1 MAAARETWGR
11 DVEVMAALGHGR
23 SYGDDS
29 RFLLRGL
36 PGILQSGLWRE
47 LSRRPASPDARDP
60 DATWATTSPTAHG
73 AEHTLAWV
81 EECLRRLAPL
91 TRDVTLT
98 GLPLASLRLLSPARY
113 LLFRT
118 VFVPS
123 CRLPLARVLADAERV
138 SAGLEAIAARRGLRL
153 VRLRPEWYGF
163 DPIHIRRALWRPAW
177 REILLGEGR
186 AGRRRRRERVAG
198 ARPCTSTRCPPSG
211 GGSSAASASSRRPV
225 SPCRVAAA
233 SGSTELHCARLDDR
247 SGDWSSFT
255 GSEASRS
262 GLVRL
267 SGDGKEER

>member
-1 MAAARETWGR
+1 MTDPGPHRLVALGASNLTRGFQTVVAAARETWGG
-11 DVEVMAALGHGR
+11 DVEVLAALGHGR

-47 LSRRPASPDARDP
+47 LSRRPAA
-60 DATWATTSPTAHG
+60 PTHAILTDVGNDVAYGHG

-98 GLPLASLRLLSPARY
+98 GLPLASLHRLSPARY

-118 VFVPS
+118 VLVPS
-123 CRLPLARVLADAERV
+123 CRLSLARVLADAERV

-153 VRLRPEWYGF
+153 VRPRPEWYGF
-163 DPIHIRRALWRPAW
+163 DPIHIRRTQWRPAW

-186 AGRRRRRERVAG
+186 AGGDAGARGSWREALHLYGLPPERRRVLGRERVVAQAG
-198 ARPCTSTRCPPSG
+198 LALPRG
-211 GGSSAASASSRRPV
+211 G
-225 SPCRVAAA
+225 RVW
-233 SGSTELHCARLDDR
+233 LY
-247 SGDWSSFT
+247 
-255 GSEASRS
+255 
-262 GLVRL
+262 
-267 SGDGKEER
+267 